1 MAYYLR
7 LIRYIHPYKGKLT
20 LAILCMLGA
29 SAAQLFL
36 PWVIKDVIDD
46 VFKNKDVVML
56 NQIIFA
62 ILFMFILR
70 GFFIYGQGYF
80 MSFVSERS
88 MIDLKEDF
96 FKRIQHFSLGYYE
109 RKTTGTM
116 MSHFTNDIGGL
127 QMAMLNSGVEFIT
140 ESFVLIFSVGS
151 MIILNWKLT
160 ALTFIAVPIIAF
172 AIDKLGRKIRLI
184 GGMAQERASEITSLI
199 QEFLSGIRVVKS
211 FAREEYELERFH
223 KQNERNFRT
232 SMKAVRTGSLLNPIV
247 EFFAAIGICV
257 VFWYGGMSVIN
268 DEITSGALIAFLF
281 YAVNLSNP
289 IKRISRTYAALQRS
303 LANADRVFEVMDHV
317 PDIQDKL
324 GAKELK
330 QIQGEVSFD
339 HLGFEYKPGEP
350 VLKDLNFTAKPGQM
364 IALVGPSGSGK
375 TTLVNLI
382 PRFYEVGSGAIS
394 IDGTDIRDI
403 TQKSLREQIGI
414 VPQET
419 LLFMGTIKDNIRY
432 GRLDATDEEIYAA
445 AKAARVEEFVD
456 RLPQGYDTQVGER
469 GMSFSGG
476 QRQRIAIARAIL
488 KNPHILIL
496 DEATSA
502 LDTESEKLVQEA
514 LEVLMENRTS
524 FVIAHRLS
532 TIFRADVILVLQ
544 HGVLVEHGTHQELL
558 EKQGVY
564 SNLYHTQFG
573 TTREEGIELA
583 PNDL

>member
-1 MAYYLR
+1 M
-7 LIRYIHPYKGKLT
+7 
-20 LAILCMLGA
+20 
-29 SAAQLFL
+29 
-36 PWVIKDVIDD
+36 
-46 VFKNKDVVML
+46 
-56 NQIIFA
+56 
-62 ILFMFILR
+62 
-70 GFFIYGQGYF
+70 
-80 MSFVSERS
+80 
-88 MIDLKEDF
+88 
-96 FKRIQHFSLGYYE
+96 
-109 RKTTGTM
+109 
-116 MSHFTNDIGGL
+116 
-127 QMAMLNSGVEFIT
+127 
-140 ESFVLIFSVGS
+140 
-151 MIILNWKLT
+151 
-160 ALTFIAVPIIAF
+160 
-172 AIDKLGRKIRLI
+172 
-184 GGMAQERASEITSLI
+184 
-199 QEFLSGIRVVKS
+199 
-211 FAREEYELERFH
+211 
-223 KQNERNFRT
+223 
-232 SMKAVRTGSLLNPIV
+232 
-247 EFFAAIGICV
+247 

-317 PDIQDKL
+317 PDIQDKPD
-324 GAKELK
+324 AKELG
-330 QIQGEVSFD
+330 QIQGAVSFD
-339 HLGFEYKPGEP
+339 HLCFEYKVGEP
-350 VLKDLNFTAKPGQM
+350 ILKDLNFSAKPGQM

-514 LEVLMENRTS
+514 LETLMENRTS

-544 HGVLVEHGTHQELL
+544 HGVLVEHGTHEELL
-558 EKQGVY
+558 QKDGVY
-564 SNLYHTQFG
+564 ATLYHTQFG
-573 TTREEGIELA
+573 TNREEGIELA

>member
-7 LIRYIHPYKGKLT
+7 LIRYISPYKGKLIF
-20 LAILCMLGA
+20 AILCMLGA

-56 NQIIFA
+56 NKIIFA

-70 GFFIYGQGYF
+70 GFFIYGQNYF

-96 FKRIQHFSLGYYE
+96 FKKIQHFSLGYYE

-151 MIILNWKLT
+151 MIVLNWKLT

-172 AIDKLGRKIRLI
+172 AIEKLGRKIRLI
-184 GGMAQERASEITSLI
+184 GGMSQERASEITSLI

-303 LANADRVFEVMDHV
+303 LANADRVFEVMDHE

-324 GAKELK
+324 GAKKLEE
-330 QIQGEVSFD
+330 IQGAVSFD
-339 HLGFEYKPGEP
+339 HLCFEYKMGEP
-350 VLKDLNFTAKPGQM
+350 ILKDLNFVAKPGQM

-382 PRFYEVGSGAIS
+382 PRFYEVSSGAIS

-432 GRLDATDEEIYAA
+432 GRLNATDEEIYAA
-445 AKAARVEEFVD
+445 AKAARVDEFVE
-456 RLPQGYDTQVGER
+456 RLPKGYDTQVGER

-544 HGVLVEHGTHQELL
+544 HGVLVEQGNHEELL
-558 EKQGVY
+558 EKDGVY
-564 SNLYHTQFG
+564 ANLYHTQFG

>member
-257 VFWYGGMSVIN
+257 VFWSGGMSVIN

>member
-232 SMKAVRTGSLLNPIV
+232 SMKAVRTSSLLNPIV

>member
-1 MAYYLR
+1 
-7 LIRYIHPYKGKLT
+7 
-20 LAILCMLGA
+20 
-29 SAAQLFL
+29 
-36 PWVIKDVIDD
+36 
-46 VFKNKDVVML
+46 
-56 NQIIFA
+56 
-62 ILFMFILR
+62 
-70 GFFIYGQGYF
+70 
-80 MSFVSERS
+80 
-88 MIDLKEDF
+88 
-96 FKRIQHFSLGYYE
+96 
-109 RKTTGTM
+109 

>member
-127 QMAMLNSGVEFIT
+127 QMGMLNSGVEFIT

>member
-7 LIRYIHPYKGKLT
+7 LIRYISPYKGKLIF
-20 LAILCMLGA
+20 AILCMLGA

>member
-1 MAYYLR
+1 MVYYLR
-7 LIRYIHPYKGKLT
+7 LIRYINPYKGKLIF
-20 LAILCMLGA
+20 AILCMLGA

-70 GFFIYGQGYF
+70 GFFIYGQNYF

-96 FKRIQHFSLGYYE
+96 FKKIQHFSLGYYE

-140 ESFVLIFSVGS
+140 ESFVLIFSIGS

-172 AIDKLGRKIRLI
+172 AIEKLGKKIRVV

-223 KQNERNFRT
+223 KQNEKNFRT
-232 SMKAVRTGSLLNPIV
+232 SMKAVRIGSLLNPIV

-317 PDIQDKL
+317 PDIQDKPD
-324 GAKELK
+324 AKELG
-330 QIQGEVSFD
+330 QIEGAVSFD
-339 HLGFEYKPGEP
+339 HLCFEYKVGEP
-350 VLKDLNFTAKPGQM
+350 ILKDLNFSAKPGQM

-544 HGVLVEHGTHQELL
+544 HGVLVEHGTHEELL
-558 EKQGVY
+558 QKEGVY
-564 SNLYHTQFG
+564 ATLYHTQFG
-573 TTREEGIELA
+573 TNREEGIELA

>member
-109 RKTTGTM
+109 RNTTGTM